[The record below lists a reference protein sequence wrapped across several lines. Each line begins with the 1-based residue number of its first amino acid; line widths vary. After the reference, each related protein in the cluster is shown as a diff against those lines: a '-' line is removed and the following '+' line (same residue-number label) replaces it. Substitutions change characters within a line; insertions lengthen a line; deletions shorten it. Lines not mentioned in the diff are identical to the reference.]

1 MLLSLLLS
9 YISYFPSIQWVWCLT
24 GLMLKGLWC
33 EAPSRPKDAA
43 RRCSKEWP
51 EPQIRQGGYSTIC
64 PFPGSLGGGLSG
76 WFSDNDYPI
85 WNGNLTILLIFL
97 AGSVAAAARCYN
109 LAWGWAMNGWVS
121 GIIVTSRFCPVGSPF
136 CSISDCSWMALR
148 PHTWWASK
156 FLSLLWPNITPCY
169 VNFNVY
175 GPPSFVPYLDGCSP
189 LIHLHLPHPGSRWS
203 ASLASLGSP
212 GWVQFLGVVNGPGWI
227 MVDLGLELRL
237 RGRTTLKWAGWSVES
252 SKLCRR
258 TARSSP
264 RHAYCD

>member
-1 MLLSLLLS
+1 
-9 YISYFPSIQWVWCLT
+9 
-24 GLMLKGLWC
+24 MLKGLWC
-33 EAPSRPKDAA
+33 EAPSRPKNAA

-85 WNGNLTILLIFL
+85 WNGNSTIFLILL

-148 PHTWWASK
+148 PRTWWASN

-175 GPPSFVPYLDGCSP
+175 GPPQVLCHIWMAAAHWFISICPTQGLVDR
-189 LIHLHLPHPGSRWS
+189 LPWQVSGHQAEFNFWGSS
-203 ASLASLGSP
+203 MAL
-212 GWVQFLGVVNGPGWI
+212 
-227 MVDLGLELRL
+227 
-237 RGRTTLKWAGWSVES
+237 GWSWWILV
-252 SKLCRR
+252 
-258 TARSSP
+258 
-264 RHAYCD
+264 